1 VDVLLGDPSKAR
13 RELGWKCK
21 VGFDELVR
29 MMVDADMTL
38 AEREAGRLAVPGQ
51 KPFVPAAPA
60 I

>member
-1 VDVLLGDPSKAR
+1 
-13 RELGWKCK
+13 